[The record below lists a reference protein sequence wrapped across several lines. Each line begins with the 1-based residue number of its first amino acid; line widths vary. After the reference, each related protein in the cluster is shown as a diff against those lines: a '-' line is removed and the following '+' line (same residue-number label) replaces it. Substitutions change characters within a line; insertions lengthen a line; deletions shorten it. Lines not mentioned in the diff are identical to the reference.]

1 MRLAQLLISGVI
13 TGSVYAV
20 VAIGL
25 IVVYRASN
33 VLNFAHGQIA
43 ALAAFFSYMLFVER
57 GLPMAAVV
65 LIALAVTTA
74 TGVVIEGVV
83 IRPLRKERPLNLVVA
98 TLGVGLIIEGIA
110 DEVWGQAVHVAPALL
125 SGPAFRVE
133 GITVSR
139 AQLVMV
145 VGAAI
150 IVLAVGLFFRYV
162 RFGLSMRAVGENATV
177 ANLLGVNQRAVSVAS
192 WAIGGLLGGAA
203 ALLIGPEVPLTP
215 DALTSVMIQGF
226 SALVIAGFTSV
237 GGAIVGGLLAG
248 IGLNLFAGY
257 VTPALPNVF
266 LLVLLLVVLLVRP
279 NGLFGKR
286 EEARL

>member
-25 IVVYRASN
+25 IVVYRASS
-33 VLNFAHGQIA
+33 VLNFAHGQVA
-43 ALAAFFSYMLFVER
+43 ALAAFFSYMLFVEH

-65 LIALAVTTA
+65 VLALAVTTTA
-74 TGVVIEGVV
+74 GVVIEGVV

-110 DEVWGQAVHVAPALL
+110 DEVWGQAVHVAPAVV
-125 SGPAFRVE
+125 SGPAFRVA

-150 IVLAVGLFFRYV
+150 IVVAVGLFFRYV

-177 ANLLGVNQRAVSVAS
+177 ASLLGVSQRAVSVAS
-192 WAIGGLLGGAA
+192 WAMGGLLGGAA

-279 NGLFGKR
+279 SGLFGKR
-286 EEARL
+286 EDVRL